1 MSKKITKR
9 GRYMMKV
16 LMLNG
21 SLRTKGNTFIALEEM
36 KKGILLLFVVLMGF
50 TSCGKKFGHR
60 YLDGMWQMQRIEY
73 KDGNIDTP
81 LDTYFSFQMDIIH
94 LRKLG
99 NSEFYG
105 KYVYENDS
113 MHIQVL
119 DATAEQMKVFGMDG
133 RVQDFAVEK
142 LNSNKLVLQS
152 DYARLEF
159 RKY

>member
-1 MSKKITKR
+1 
-9 GRYMMKV
+9 
-16 LMLNG
+16 
-21 SLRTKGNTFIALEEM
+21 M

-105 KYVYENDS
+105 NMSTRTTPCTYKYSTLRRN
-113 MHIQVL
+113 
-119 DATAEQMKVFGMDG
+119 
-133 RVQDFAVEK
+133 R
-142 LNSNKLVLQS
+142 
-152 DYARLEF
+152 
-159 RKY
+159 

>member
-1 MSKKITKR
+1 
-9 GRYMMKV
+9 
-16 LMLNG
+16 
-21 SLRTKGNTFIALEEM
+21 M

-142 LNSNKLVLQS
+142 LNSNKFAPV
-152 DYARLEF
+152 
-159 RKY
+159 

>member
-1 MSKKITKR
+1 
-9 GRYMMKV
+9 
-16 LMLNG
+16 
-21 SLRTKGNTFIALEEM
+21 M

-105 KYVYENDS
+105 KYVYE
-113 MHIQVL
+113 
-119 DATAEQMKVFGMDG
+119 
-133 RVQDFAVEK
+133 K

>member
-1 MSKKITKR
+1 
-9 GRYMMKV
+9 
-16 LMLNG
+16 
-21 SLRTKGNTFIALEEM
+21 M

-113 MHIQVL
+113 MHIQSTRRYGGTDESFRHGWPGTGL
-119 DATAEQMKVFGMDG
+119 CRREAEQ
-133 RVQDFAVEK
+133 
-142 LNSNKLVLQS
+142 
-152 DYARLEF
+152 
-159 RKY
+159 

>member
-1 MSKKITKR
+1 
-9 GRYMMKV
+9 
-16 LMLNG
+16 
-21 SLRTKGNTFIALEEM
+21 M

-105 KYVYENDS
+105 KYDYENDS